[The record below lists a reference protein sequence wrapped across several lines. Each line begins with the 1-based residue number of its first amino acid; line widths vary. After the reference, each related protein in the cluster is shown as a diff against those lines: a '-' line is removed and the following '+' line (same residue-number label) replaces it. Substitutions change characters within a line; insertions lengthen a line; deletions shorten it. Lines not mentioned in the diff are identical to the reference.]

1 VAAKKARGNRYSGL
15 LSTRSRG
22 VADSRPWRP
31 LAALAVL
38 VVALYGTMFGVHA
51 THPRLAIDLAGGT
64 SAVFTAQMPD
74 GKGTPTASDMNQAV
88 AIMQER
94 VNGYGVSEATVTPEG
109 GNTIDVEIPGQYS
122 QSTVNAIGATAHLYF
137 RPVLTSGPGTPTP
150 ATTSTPTPSAT
161 GTSGAKASG
170 SASPSASTTAKASGS
185 ASASTS
191 TSASS
196 GSTPSE
202 KATGQ
207 SAGESAVPDAGTT
220 SATPDASTKATS
232 TAGSTAKASGTTAKA
247 TGVPSPGSSDQ
258 ANAAYAQYQALNC
271 ATDRNSPANVGDV
284 ASNAYLATCGID
296 GNKYLLGPSVIDGK
310 HVTSALATQA
320 QVNGAPTGA
329 WEVDLGFDSTGKS
342 EFATETTS
350 LYQQA
355 QSQQGSGQF
364 AVTLDGIV
372 QSAPV
377 VQEAIT
383 DGQAVINGSSFT
395 QKTAQQL
402 ATTLSYGSLPL
413 NFSQSQVSIVSPTLG
428 GSELQ
433 GGLIAGAIGLVL
445 VFLYVILYYRALSI
459 AAISSLVIAAALTY
473 ALACLFGP
481 LIGFTL
487 SLEGVAG
494 LIVAIGITADSF
506 VVFFERL
513 RDELREGRSLRS
525 AVRQAW
531 TRARRTIISSDM
543 VTLIAAV
550 VLYELTVGS
559 VQGFAFT
566 LGMSTVIDLVVVF
579 MFTMPMVTLF
589 SRTNFFGNGHRW
601 SGLDPESLGRSRRS
615 ATGGSRSGARGR
627 VTIAERRRQE
637 AEAATAGDGSDE
649 NNQQSVE
656 A

>member
-1 VAAKKARGNRYSGL
+1 MAAKKARGNRYSGL

-31 LAALAVL
+31 LALLGVIL
-38 VVALYGTMFGVHA
+38 VALYATMAGVGA

-64 SAVFTAQMPD
+64 SAIFTAQVP
-74 GKGTPTASDMNQAV
+74 GGHGVPSASDMGEAV
-88 AIMQER
+88 SIMQER

-109 GNTIDVEIPGQYS
+109 GNTIDVEIPGSSS

-137 RPVLTSGPGTPTP
+137 RPVLTEAAGTPTP
-150 ATTSTPTPSAT
+150 ATTSTPAPTASS
-161 GTSGAKASG
+161 TSTAKAS
-170 SASPSASTTAKASGS
+170 SSPSASSTSTAKAGS
-185 ASASTS
+185 TATAT
-191 TSASS
+191 ASS
-196 GSTPSE
+196 AVSE

-207 SAGESAVPDAGTT
+207 SATESAVADAASST
-220 SATPDASTKATS
+220 ATPDATSTSTPAATS
-232 TAGSTAKASGTTAKA
+232 TAKAAA
-247 TGVPSPGSSDQ
+247 TGAAATPSPGSSAQ
-258 ANAAYAQYQALNC
+258 ENAAYAQYQALNC
-271 ATDRNSPANVGDV
+271 VTTKNSPANVGDV
-284 ASNAYLATCGID
+284 ASTAYLATCGID

-310 HVTSALATQA
+310 HVTSALATEA
-320 QVNGAPTGA
+320 TANGVPTGA
-329 WEVDLGFDSTGKS
+329 WEVDLGFDATGTKQ
-342 EFATETTS
+342 FATETQT
-350 LYQQA
+350 LYSQE

-372 QSAPV
+372 QSAPSV
-377 VQEAIT
+377 EEAIT
-383 DGQAVINGSSFT
+383 NGQATINGT
-395 QKTAQQL
+395 GINQKTAQQL
-402 ATTLSYGSLPL
+402 ATTLSYGALPL
-413 NFSQSQVSIVSPTLG
+413 NFTQSQVSIVSPTLG

-433 GGLIAGAIGLVL
+433 GGLIAGAIGLIL
-445 VFLYVILYYRALSI
+445 VFLYVILYYRALSA
-459 AAISSLVIAAALTY
+459 AAISSLVVAAALTY

-513 RDELREGRSLRS
+513 RDEIREGRSLRS

-531 TRARRTIISSDM
+531 GRARRTIISSDM
-543 VTLIAAV
+543 VTLLAAV
-550 VLYELTVGS
+550 VLYEMTVGS

-566 LGMSTVIDLVVVF
+566 LGMSTVIDVVVVF

-589 SRTNFFGNGHRW
+589 SRTAFFGNGHPW
-601 SGLDPESLGRSRRS
+601 SGLDPEALGRRRGPAS
-615 ATGGSRSGARGR
+615 GGGGGGGPRSGARGGAR
-627 VTIAERRRQE
+627 LTIAERRRQE
-637 AEAATAGDGSDE
+637 AEAAESDDSDE